1 MQDTGW
7 CSIAGELNMISS
19 QTSNQAVIIRLEY
32 DSKSKKT
39 SHQVVSFRLGS
50 HEPRRR
56 QRKPGEPHGGYNCS
70 LAV

>member
-32 DSKSKKT
+32 DSKSKKN
-39 SHQVVSFRLGS
+39 F
-50 HEPRRR
+50 P
-56 QRKPGEPHGGYNCS
+56 PGCK
-70 LAV
+70 L